1 MDRRVTFNKALGI
14 SFMVCASFIL
24 YISLMI
30 GPSINTITG
39 SLLLLVSIF
48 YLVNPAVVYNHQE
61 IQLKN
66 LFGMTM
72 KRYSF
77 LTDTITVQN
86 QRIFVNGTKINL
98 AKGMLVRSE
107 YEDLL
112 DHILTM
118 QLEKKERSGKP
129 MKGSDEIPDAGLE

>member
-1 MDRRVTFNKALGI
+1 MDRRVTFNKVLGI
-14 SFMVCASFIL
+14 VFMVFASFIL
-24 YISLMI
+24 YVSLMI

-39 SLLLLVSIF
+39 GLLLLVSIF
-48 YLVNPAVVYNHQE
+48 YLVNPAIIYNHQE

-86 QRIFVNGTKINL
+86 RDIYVNGSKIKL
-98 AKGMLVRSE
+98 AKGMLARSE

-112 DHILTM
+112 SHILTI
-118 QLEKKERSGKP
+118 QLEKKETSGKP
-129 MKGSDEIPDAGLE
+129 LKGSDDILGS